1 MECGLIY
8 SSSLAFTEKKIMMR
22 HYLQFEFRANREKS
36 NVAYLLHIGAILRI
50 KKQTKS
56 VTGAQQK
63 QTKSIPRANWNYKQ
77 YLLQKAHQ
85 NTNTTDG
92 KVIRNTKWKY
102 KQNRSQNTDKLDSKS
117 A

>member
-1 MECGLIY
+1 
-8 SSSLAFTEKKIMMR
+8 MMR
-22 HYLQFEFRANREKS
+22 HYLQFEFSANREKS
-36 NVAYLLHIGAILRI
+36 YVAYLLHIRAILRI

-56 VTGAQQK
+56 VTGAQKK
-63 QTKSIPRANWNYKQ
+63 QTKLIPRANWNYKQ

-92 KVIRNTKWKY
+92 KVTRNTKWKY

-117 A
+117 ALEIQTKLITKVH